1 MSQLDGIK
9 GTGLQRIELAYSGGS
24 YKFNVN
30 PQSISYDMPHRATVV
45 KTQQQYVIED
55 FNDDVQTV
63 TIKGNTGGPRSGA
76 EDAKNKLWNFLDAY
90 ANREPKY
97 GQAPTENLIFLNH
110 TEDFAWE
117 VTIDPSGYSITRDV
131 SHPLMWDYE
140 MKFIVIKVAGGP
152 TADAPFENEVTS
164 WIYDSSRYQDNNR
177 ASLANTEMIRY
188 QDNNRT
194 SLANTEMSRIV
205 PTSTKSLYSPMM
217 NYNDLGTGKE
227 KGTAQ
232 RNSKTGTTRA
242 KSSLGIR

>member
-30 PQSISYDMPHRATVV
+30 PQSISYDNPHRATVV

-55 FNDDVQTV
+55 FNDDVQTI

-76 EDAKNKLWNFLDAY
+76 EDAKNNLWNFLDKY
-90 ANREPKY
+90 ANIEPKY
-97 GQAPTENLIFLNH
+97 GQAPTENLIFFNH
-110 TEDFAWE
+110 TEDISWE
-117 VTIDPSGYSITRDV
+117 VVLDPAGYSITRDV

-140 MKFIVIKVAGGP
+140 IKFIVIRLAGGP

-164 WIYDSSRYQDNNR
+164 WIYDSSRYHD
-177 ASLANTEMIRY
+177 
-188 QDNNRT
+188 DNRT
-194 SLANTEMSRIV
+194 SLANTEMSTIV
-205 PTSTKSLYSPMM
+205 PTSTVSLYNPMM
-217 NYNDLGTGKE
+217 NYSDLGTGKE

-232 RNSKTGTTRA
+232 ANSNTGLTRA
-242 KSSLGIR
+242 KSSLGIN

>member
-30 PQSISYDMPHRATVV
+30 PQSISYDNPHRATVV

-55 FNDDVQTV
+55 FNDDVQTI

-76 EDAKNKLWNFLDAY
+76 EDAKNNLWNFLDKY

-97 GQAPTENLIFLNH
+97 GQAPTENLIFFNH
-110 TEDFAWE
+110 TEDISWE
-117 VTIDPSGYSITRDV
+117 VVLDPAGYSITRDV

-140 MKFIVIKVAGGP
+140 IKFIVIRLAGGP

-164 WIYDSSRYQDNNR
+164 WIYDSSRYQD
-177 ASLANTEMIRY
+177 
-188 QDNNRT
+188 DNRT
-194 SLANTEMSRIV
+194 SLANTEMSTIV
-205 PTSTKSLYSPMM
+205 TTSTVSLYNPMM
-217 NYNDLGTGKE
+217 NYSDLGTGKE

-232 RNSKTGTTRA
+232 ANSSTGLTRA
-242 KSSLGIR
+242 KSSLGIN